1 MRFSVLQKEEKEE
14 KEQPKSEHHNILHLL
29 KTSNIRNITLIVCLV
44 W

>member
-14 KEQPKSEHHNILHLL
+14 KEQPKSKDHNILHLL